1 MPSKRTQNSFT
12 TIRQILVV
20 LFILIFISI
29 FIYIFLHLIAYPYL
43 HLDIYIYVLCIL
55 LYELDKIVKI

>member
-20 LFILIFISI
+20 LFIFISI
-29 FIYIFLHLIAYPYL
+29 VIYIFLHLIAYPYL